1 MYTLSLH
8 ARQRQE
14 ERQVDD
20 ESMAAALAG
29 RVVERD
35 GGTYHYDNHSRTL
48 LIAVGD
54 RVVTIYKAHKKT
66 VKRLLSR

>member
-48 LIAVGD
+48 LIAVD
-54 RVVTIYKAHKKT
+54 SHVVTIYKAHKKT